1 MAARK
6 SFVETGTPEQARNN
20 ERIVSG
26 KNIFIFCL
34 VLIFIWAMYMAVI
47 DGGLSGKV
55 EPTTVRNIFIDVDG
69 DGSLDF
75 VTYIEYVPNSTSSIV
90 FPDGQ

>member
-6 SFVETGTPEQARNN
+6 SFVETDAPGQAKND
-20 ERIVSG
+20 ERLISG

-47 DGGLSGKV
+47 GGGLSGKV
-55 EPTTVRNIFIDVDG
+55 EPITARNIFIDVDG

>member
-1 MAARK
+1 MAFA
-6 SFVETGTPEQARNN
+6 NN
-20 ERIVSG
+20 S
-26 KNIFIFCL
+26 
-34 VLIFIWAMYMAVI
+34 
-47 DGGLSGKV
+47 LSGKV
-55 EPTTVRNIFIDVDG
+55 EPITVRNIFIDVDG

>member
-1 MAARK
+1 MATRK
-6 SFVETGTPEQARNN
+6 SLVETGAPEQARNN

-26 KNIFIFCL
+26 KNILIFCL
-34 VLIFIWAMYMAVI
+34 VLIFIWAMYMAVT

-55 EPTTVRNIFIDVDG
+55 EPITVRNIFIDVDG